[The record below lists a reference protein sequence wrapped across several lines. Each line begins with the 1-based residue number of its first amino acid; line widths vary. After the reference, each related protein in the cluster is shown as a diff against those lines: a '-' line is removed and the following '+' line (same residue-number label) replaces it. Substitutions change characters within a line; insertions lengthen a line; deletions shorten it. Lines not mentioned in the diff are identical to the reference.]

1 MLTFDHGSVLN
12 PSDFLVPNRIYLHPK
27 LMNHHRLPLNVT
39 SALHPLVTVGM
50 QTLIEGLA
58 VGLVVQVA
66 RAHRLAQGEI

>member
-1 MLTFDHGSVLN
+1 
-12 PSDFLVPNRIYLHPK
+12 
-27 LMNHHRLPLNVT
+27 MNHHRLPLNVT